1 MAKLSGFY
9 HHTASPRYVAELEG
23 ATGSDRGEVV
33 DMKQIERH
41 IDRLYAELN
50 ALNRDLN
57 VRTPTPGADDERASL
72 EHS

>member
-23 ATGSDRGEVV
+23 ATGSDKGEAV

-41 IDRLYAELN
+41 IDRLYAELSVLDREFI
-50 ALNRDLN
+50 AQ
-57 VRTPTPGADDERASL
+57 TPAPGADDERASL
-72 EHS
+72 ERS